1 MKKLL
6 VFALAVL
13 AMVGRVRADEGMW
26 LPMFVERLNYVDMQK
41 MGLQLTPEELYSI
54 NHSSLKDAIVGLG
67 STPRPTGFFC
77 TGEIV
82 SEHGLLF
89 TNHHCGYGAVQKLSS
104 MEHDYLHDGFW
115 AKDYSEE
122 IPAPE
127 MTASFLI
134 RMEDV
139 TKDIL
144 GVVTDDMD
152 WEARNVAIA
161 AKIKELQNAASE
173 DGKYNPVIKGFF
185 EGNEYYMFVYQVYT
199 DVRLVGVANES
210 IGKFGGDT
218 DNWMWPRH
226 TGDFSLWRIYTD
238 KDGNPADYSPENVP
252 LKSKKYFPIS
262 IKGVNENDF
271 TLVFGYPGTT
281 QQFLISDAV
290 DVVVNVQNPVAIH
303 SRDLRLAAMKR
314 QMEKSTAIRLMY
326 SAKAN
331 SISNGWKKWQGE
343 SKGINECH
351 VIEKKQKEEAEFQK
365 WVEADNARK
374 AEYGQLL
381 SDMKKVYGDYRDKV
395 KVNTYLSETFIG
407 IEMVK
412 FLYSNVLKVVN
423 AAASSTFTDA
433 QFDEARNKLVAQ
445 AESYFASYNSD
456 IDAECFVEL
465 MSYYFTTQDPKL
477 IPAELQRYTTFT
489 KADWQAMFDRAKNK
503 SPYFANGDKF
513 VNFAKNAKRKDWAKL
528 KDHELYKL
536 ILPAFDQYFVNYEQ
550 MSDLRTKLDLYYR
563 TYVKAL
569 MEKDKD
575 RTFYPDANLTMRV
588 TYGKVRGFKPADG
601 VEYVHYT
608 TLDGV
613 IAKDN
618 PDIFDYK
625 VDAKLKELYEN
636 KDYGRYANEKGE
648 LPVCF
653 IASNHTT
660 GGNSGSPVINADGE
674 LIGVNFDRV
683 WEGTMSDIN
692 YDVNRCRNISL
703 DARYFLFII
712 DKFANAQNIINELDI
727 RTK

>member
-1 MKKLL
+1 MKKIFFFVLL
-6 VFALAVL
+6 VIFRFVAF
-13 AMVGRVRADEGMW
+13 ADEGMW
-26 LPMFVERLNYVDMQK
+26 IPLFLGYNEAEMQQMGFRLTADDV
-41 MGLQLTPEELYSI
+41 YSV
-54 NHSSLKDAIVGLG
+54 NHYSMKDGIVLFGG
-67 STPRPTGFFC
+67 GC
-77 TGEIV
+77 TGELI
-82 SEHGLLF
+82 SPDGLLI
-89 TNHHCGYGAVQKLSS
+89 TNHHCGYSYVQRHSS
-104 MEHDYLHDGFW
+104 VDHNYLHNGFW
-115 AKDYSEE
+115 SKSRDEE
-122 IPAPE
+122 LV
-127 MTASFLI
+127 TQGLTVTFLV

-139 TKDIL
+139 TSAVLK
-144 GVVTDDMD
+144 GVDASMTEGERSRLV
-152 WEARNVAIA
+152 ERN
-161 AKIKELQNAASE
+161 IKEIVETATA
-173 DGKYNPVIKGFF
+173 GTHYTAVVKPFF
-185 EGNEYYMFVYQVYT
+185 YGNQYFLFVNEVFR
-199 DVRLVGVANES
+199 DVRLVGVPPES

-238 KDGNPADYSPENVP
+238 KDGNPAEYSPENIP

-331 SISNGWKKWQGE
+331 TISNGWKKWQGE
-343 SKGINECH
+343 SKGIIECH
-351 VIEKKQKEEAEFQK
+351 VIEKKQKEEGQFQS
-365 WVEADNARK
+365 WVEADATRK
-374 AEYGQLL
+374 AMYGTLL
-381 SDMKKVYGDYRDKV
+381 SDMRLVYRDYRDKV

-407 IEMVK
+407 VEMIR

-423 AAASSTFTDA
+423 AAGNSAIADE
-433 QFDEARNKLVAQ
+433 QFDEKHRNKLLKE
-445 AESYFASYNSD
+445 AENYFASYNSD

-465 MSYYFTTQDPKL
+465 MHYYFTTQDAKL
-477 IPAELQRYTTFT
+477 IPTELQHYITYT
-489 KADWQAMFDRAKNK
+489 KADWQAMFDRALNK
-503 SPYFANGDKF
+503 SPYFANGEKF
-513 VNFAKNAKRKDWAKL
+513 INFVKNAKRKDFAKL

-536 ILPAFDQYFVNYEQ
+536 ILPAFEQYFANYDQ
-550 MSDLRTKLDLYYR
+550 MGELRSKLDLYYR

-588 TYGKVRGFKPADG
+588 TYGKVRGFSPADG

-625 VDAKLKELYEN
+625 VDPKLKELYQN

-727 RTK
+727 RAK